1 MKNTVSNEE
10 MAALSNELSL
20 LLHAG
25 VGNGDVLALLA
36 EESGGEE
43 KEMFLNMAEQV
54 DNGAPLSAAFR
65 KAGRFSAYVCG
76 LLEVGEQTGR
86 TEETLNALA
95 QYHEN
100 QARLTRQIRNALL
113 YPAIMLVLMLTVIAV
128 LLVRVLPI
136 FDDVYASLGSRLTGA
151 AGALLSLG
159 RVLESI
165 MPLLWGLLIIVAL
178 FGAAFALIEPFRARI
193 LASWRKV
200 AGDRG
205 LSRKLNT
212 ARLAQAMAMAMA
224 SGLSSEEAVS
234 LASGLMTDTP
244 AAQNRCNNCLNR
256 LENGE
261 SLSAALKNSDLLPA
275 AQCRLLELGQRSG
288 AGDASMEKIARDLTE
303 EGENALEELVGK
315 VEPALVLVCS
325 LLVGL
330 ILLSVMLPLMHI
342 MAAIG

>member
-25 VGNGDVLALLA
+25 VGNGDALALLA

-128 LLVRVLPI
+128 LLVRVLPT
-136 FDDVYASLGSRLTGA
+136 LGSRLTGA

-234 LASGLMTDTP
+234 LASGLMTDPP
-244 AAQNRCNNCLNR
+244 AAQTRCNNCLNR